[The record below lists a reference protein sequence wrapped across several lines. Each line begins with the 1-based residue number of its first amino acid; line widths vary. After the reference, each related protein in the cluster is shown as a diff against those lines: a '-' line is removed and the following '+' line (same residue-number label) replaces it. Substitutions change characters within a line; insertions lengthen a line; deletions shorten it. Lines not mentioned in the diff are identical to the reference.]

1 MSNLSLLL
9 LFLLFLAIYYIFKKN
24 GFLNENINY
33 SIHKNFG
40 AANKAPL
47 IIGGI
52 YLIIVSLIFFDSNLI
67 ILKIS
72 LLLIYFLGLSSD
84 KNILINPK
92 IRIIFQILILFFLVF
107 FSKLTIDNLENN
119 FLNLLLYNKY
129 INLFFTIFCFAIL
142 VNGSNF
148 LDGLNGLL
156 SGYYLM
162 IICSIFYICTKNADI
177 LFIHKEEIQLIFFSL
192 LIFFIF
198 NIYGK
203 VYLGDGGSYLIATFI
218 GFYLI
223 EFFSN
228 NLHINI
234 SPYYIAGLLWYPAF
248 ENLFSICRRVLK
260 KNDVSSPDK
269 QHLHQMIFLYFKS
282 KKFIKIEY
290 LNSFSSIIILI
301 SNLPIFVLSNLMFAH
316 SQILV
321 LMIIINISLY
331 LLVYNLTSKNLKINK

>member
-1 MSNLSLLL
+1 MNNLSLFLL
-9 LFLLFLAIYYIFKKN
+9 LPLFLVIYYIFKKT
-24 GFLNENINY
+24 GFLNENITY

-40 AANKAPL
+40 ATNKSPL
-47 IIGGI
+47 IIGGT
-52 YLIIVSLIFFDSNLI
+52 YLIIVVLFFFTNDLI
-67 ILKIS
+67 ILKLS
-72 LLLIYFLGLSSD
+72 LLLTYSLGLFSD
-84 KNILINPK
+84 KNILSSPK

-119 FLNLLLYNKY
+119 FLNILLSNKI

-162 IICSIFYICTKNADI
+162 IICSIFYVCTKNDSI
-177 LFIHKEEIQLIFFSL
+177 LFIHKEEIQVIFISL

-198 NIYGK
+198 NIFGK
-203 VYLGDGGSYLIATFI
+203 VYLGDGGSYLIAAFI

-223 EFFSN
+223 GFVSN

-234 SPYYIAGLLWYPAF
+234 SPYYIAVLLWYPAF
-248 ENLFSICRRVLK
+248 ENLFSICRRILK

-282 KKFIKIEY
+282 KKFIKIKY
-290 LNSFSSIIILI
+290 LNTFSSIIILLF
-301 SNLPIFVLSNLMFAH
+301 NFPIFVLSNLMITH
-316 SQILV
+316 SQALV
-321 LMIIINISLY
+321 LMIIVNISLY
-331 LLVYNLTSKNLKINK
+331 ILVYDFISKNLKIEK